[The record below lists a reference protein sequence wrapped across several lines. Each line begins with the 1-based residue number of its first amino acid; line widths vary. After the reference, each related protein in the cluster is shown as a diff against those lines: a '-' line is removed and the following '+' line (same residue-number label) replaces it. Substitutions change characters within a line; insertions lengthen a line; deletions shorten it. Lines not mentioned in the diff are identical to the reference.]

1 MPLSTFAIAMNNTVV
16 VVVVVV
22 VVAVC
27 WLVGVLV
34 ASMFAYLSLGVTWTW

>member
-1 MPLSTFAIAMNNTVV
+1 MFAIAMNNNVVV